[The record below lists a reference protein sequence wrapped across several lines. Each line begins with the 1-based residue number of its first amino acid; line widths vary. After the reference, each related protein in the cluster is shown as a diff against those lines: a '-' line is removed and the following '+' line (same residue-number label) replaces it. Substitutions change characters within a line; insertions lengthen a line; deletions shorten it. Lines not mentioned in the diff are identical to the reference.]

1 MDTPI
6 VKAHVAKMQIQEA
19 LVRRLKNEMDK
30 LYEDYDA
37 KVGPQTSR
45 ETEAAIEAVCWAKEE
60 QYNAAKHDLS
70 LMQIKLW
77 NHMKIVNS
85 QTS

>member
-6 VKAHVAKMQIQEA
+6 VKAHQAKIQIQIA
-19 LVRRLKNEMDK
+19 LVHRLKNEMDK

-37 KVGPQTSR
+37 KVGPETSR

-60 QYNAAKHDLS
+60 EYNAAKHELS
-70 LMQIKLW
+70 LMQITLW
-77 NHMKIVNS
+77 NHMKLVNPQS
-85 QTS
+85 A

>member
-6 VKAHVAKMQIQEA
+6 VKAHVAKIQTQEA
-19 LVRRLKNEMDK
+19 LVNRLKNEMDK

-37 KVGPQTSR
+37 KVGPQTNR
-45 ETEAAIEAVCWAKEE
+45 EQEAAIEAVCWAKEE

-70 LMQIKLW
+70 LMQIRLW
-77 NHMKIVNS
+77 NHMKTLNS
-85 QTS
+85 QTA

>member
-6 VKAHVAKMQIQEA
+6 VKAHLAKMQIQEA
-19 LVRRLKNEMDK
+19 TVDRLKNEMDK

-45 ETEAAIEAVCWAKEE
+45 ETEAAIEAVCWAKEVE
-60 QYNAAKHDLS
+60 YNAAKHELT
-70 LMQIKLW
+70 LMQIKLR
-77 NHMKIVNS
+77 NHMKLVNS
-85 QTS
+85 QPA

>member
-6 VKAHVAKMQIQEA
+6 VKAHQAKIQLQIA
-19 LVRRLKNEMDK
+19 LVQRLKNEMDK

-37 KVGPQTSR
+37 KVGPKTCR

-60 QYNAAKHDLS
+60 QYNAAKHELS

-77 NHMKIVNS
+77 NHMKLVNS
-85 QTS
+85 PPA